1 MSFSIYKSPATLAK
15 ESRENRA
22 RQMQEEV
29 ERRDRMRQ
37 SVGQNSARSIRAQEV
52 RDIEQARQEY
62 QKQFQ
67 AYYQQMRDSVLS
79 SPDPDGF
86 FDAGPALDCDP
97 AVERDICWSLFLSD
111 HPDYLQSQANSD
123 TLSRYLRANNCQ
135 RYDRFVLAA
144 AYKRLLSLGLL
155 ETAESQEPAVQIHE
169 QPEVVQ
175 PQLAGVI
182 LRYDDEGPI
191 FGIRDYDFSSKF
203 AKAYDRIQGKNP
215 ETGEDWILTARQA
228 NNLDAD
234 TFRKFASVSK
244 ADRSLDGIRSNYG
257 NKYME

>member
-1 MSFSIYKSPATLAK
+1 MYSIYLNSATLKKQA
-15 ESRENRA
+15 REA
-22 RQMQEEV
+22 RERKLQDELERQE
-29 ERRDRMRQ
+29 RQRQ

-52 RDIEQARQEY
+52 QHDIEQARQEY

-67 AYYQQMRDSVLS
+67 AYYEQMRDSVLS

-123 TLSRYLRANNCQ
+123 TLSRYLTANDCQ

-155 ETAESQEPAVQIHE
+155 ETAESQEPAVMIHE
-169 QPEVVQ
+169 PE
-175 PQLAGVI
+175 PAPRKTYYRIADNDWDNPGGKP
-182 LRYDDEGPI
+182 DDEIEGT
-191 FGIRDYDFSSKF
+191 
-203 AKAYDRIQGKNP
+203 NP
-215 ETGEDWILTARQA
+215 ETGEKWVLTRWQVER
-228 NNLDAD
+228 LDANS
-234 TFRKFASVSK
+234 FKRFARLSK
-244 ADRSLDGIRSNYG
+244 ADRTLAGYLSNYG
-257 NKYME
+257 DLYTQ